1 MYQVGDTVLYGI
13 HGVCSIIGLE
23 ERKIDRRTVQYYVL
37 QPRDQN
43 GAKFLVPAGNPV
55 AAAKR
60 RPILSRE
67 ELEALVR
74 SGEVRADAWI
84 SDENRRKQY
93 YRELINS
100 GDRAALIRMVATLHR
115 HKAAQAAAGRKFHL
129 CDENFLRDAQRLL
142 SVEFALVL
150 GIAPEQVG
158 EYVVRAMEG

>member
-1 MYQVGDTVLYGI
+1 MYQVGDVVLYGI
-13 HGVCSIIGLE
+13 HGVCAITGME

-37 QPRDQN
+37 QPQDQN
-43 GAKFLVPAGNPV
+43 GARFLVPAGNPV
-55 AAAKR
+55 AEAKL

-67 ELEALVR
+67 ALEELIR
-74 SGEVRADAWI
+74 SDEVRADAWI
-84 SDENRRKQY
+84 SDENQRKQY
-93 YRELINS
+93 YRALINS

-142 SVEFALVL
+142 SAEFSLIL

-158 EYVVRAMEG
+158 EYVVRAMKS